1 MFLDFLKGVGVGV
14 GVGCGVVDIDRRK
27 GYLDKKEVLVKG
39 FLDLDK
45 CARLEVKIKKPN
57 ESKNLDL

>member
-1 MFLDFLKGVGVGV
+1 MFLDFLGGGVFVS
-14 GVGCGVVDIDRRK
+14 GCGCLDIDRGK
-27 GYLDKKEVLVKG
+27 GYLDKKEILVKE

>member
-1 MFLDFLKGVGVGV
+1 MFLDFLGGGVFVS
-14 GVGCGVVDIDRRK
+14 GCGCLDIDRRK

-45 CARLEVKIKKPN
+45 CARLEVEIKKPN